1 MNQVLQ
7 FLLLKALFKSHLLFS
22 IPQRQPPPSST
33 QHLTGR
39 NNLTTLPAGNL
50 GLTKPLSLK
59 EPPQRLIQSLH
70 SCWTPFICFWL
81 LWRKTP
87 GFHRVLNLSEI
98 DTKQNLF
105 HPLWSSLTE
114 LFLLP
119 RVVPHSCLQ
128 GSASDV
134 HSCPL
139 NLVPPSYQ
147 SIVHFFPER
156 FLNPCCISS
165 MWPIVS
171 GISFG
176 RLLIVPTVF
185 WRPPIDGHGHG
196 HGHGHEP
203 LFFITVCQPHFST
216 GRGEGSPTLQ

>member
-7 FLLLKALFKSHLLFS
+7 FLLLKALFKSHFLFS

-39 NNLTTLPAGNL
+39 NDLTTLPADNL

-59 EPPQRLIQSLH
+59 EPPQSLIQSLH

-98 DTKQNLF
+98 DTKQNLL

-119 RVVPHSCLQ
+119 WVGTTFLPSGLCIR
-128 GSASDV
+128 
-134 HSCPL
+134 CPL
-139 NLVPPSYQ
+139 LPLEFGTTFLSVNSSFLPRT
-147 SIVHFFPER
+147 FP
-156 FLNPCCISS
+156 
-165 MWPIVS
+165 
-171 GISFG
+171 
-176 RLLIVPTVF
+176 
-185 WRPPIDGHGHG
+185 
-196 HGHGHEP
+196 
-203 LFFITVCQPHFST
+203 
-216 GRGEGSPTLQ
+216 